1 LQSKPA
7 YSAHMR
13 LPCAWRTLL
22 FVGLHQ
28 AVDGHYIWLKQNS
41 TNDAIA
47 TFGEEAGV
55 PSAGMFLK
63 MVADKIHMSTHD
75 ARGQK
80 NVTLSTQSLGLLRSE
95 LVGHV
100 DAAPPFSLRLSATY
114 GIFHGGSLLQYWG
127 AADVVSEPND
137 WFKIQDWVPQ
147 KGLEITIRDP
157 WMNRSSD
164 ALSNRIDQ
172 ALQQADPGDECKP
185 HQGPLQDGAACVVA
199 VIRFNGELLDSSVTL
214 ETFDGNGAKL
224 NTTQSQSGVT
234 ILKVPLD
241 KTAPFTP
248 VWAKV
253 GYHENVPG
261 QFQGQNYTY
270 VDHWAT
276 TYSRIQRA
284 ASDAVVMV

>member
-1 LQSKPA
+1 MQLS
-7 YSAHMR
+7 
-13 LPCAWRTLL
+13 CAWVILL
-22 FVGLHQ
+22 LVGLRQ
-28 AVDGHYIWLKQNS
+28 TVDGHFIWLMENS
-41 TNDAIA
+41 TNDAIV
-47 TFGEEAGV
+47 TFGEDAGV
-55 PSAGMFLK
+55 PSASMFLN
-63 MVADKIHMSTHD
+63 MVADKIHLSTHD
-75 ARGQK
+75 ARGQH

-127 AADVVSEPND
+127 AADVVAEPND

-164 ALSNRIDQ
+164 ALSDRIAL
-172 ALQQADPGDECKP
+172 ALQLADPGDECKP

-199 VIRFNGELLDSSVTL
+199 VVRFNGELLDSSVIL

-261 QFQGQNYTY
+261 QFQGQKYTY

-284 ASDAVVMV
+284 ASSAVMMI